1 MDKAIAWGI
10 SLICVFVVWL
20 VVRSRSNGRTGSGTG
35 SDLDRVRDNLKGA
48 GDDNQRLA
56 ETEQRTADRLQE
68 QADTIR
74 RAKDENRRSQQL
86 VEKAQNLL
94 RSAKHTN
101 SDN

>member
-1 MDKAIAWGI
+1 MEESIAWIIAGI
-10 SLICVFVVWL
+10 LAFVIGCVCG
-20 VVRSRSNGRTGSGTG
+20 RSSHRRASNGTG
-35 SDLDRVRDNLKGA
+35 SDLDSVRDNIKGA

-56 ETEQRTADRLQE
+56 ETERRTAERLRE
-68 QADTIR
+68 QASTVE
-74 RAKDENRRSQQL
+74 RAADQNRRGQQL